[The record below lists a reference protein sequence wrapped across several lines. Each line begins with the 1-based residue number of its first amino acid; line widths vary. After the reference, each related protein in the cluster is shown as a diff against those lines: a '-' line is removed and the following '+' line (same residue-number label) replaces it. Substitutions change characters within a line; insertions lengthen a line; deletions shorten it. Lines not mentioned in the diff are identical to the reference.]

1 MITPKEKQ
9 VLELIASGFSTKQ
22 IADKL
27 SISFYTAQ
35 THRKNLR
42 AKLQVHNSAE
52 MIVKAFRL
60 EAA

>member
-1 MITPKEKQ
+1 MITPKERE
-9 VLELIASGFSTKQ
+9 VLELIASGLSTKQ
-22 IADKL
+22 IADRL

-42 AKLQVHNSAE
+42 TKMQVHNSAE
-52 MIVKAFRL
+52 LVVKAFRV

>member
-9 VLELIASGFSTKQ
+9 VLELIATGLSTKQ

-27 SISFYTAQ
+27 CISFYTAQ

-42 AKLQVHNSAE
+42 AKMQVRNSAE
-52 MIVKAFRL
+52 LIVKAFGL
-60 EAA
+60 QAA